1 MAEIGKLMPKGAS
14 SFGDQAPAAS
24 TTLPAGM
31 ISPAAVTTP
40 TQRPPSTA
48 SFSIG
53 QALRSSAPR
62 RLAAATRASTSL
74 AVF

>member
-1 MAEIGKLMPKGAS
+1 MAEIGRFMPKGAS

-24 TTLPAGM
+24 TTLPAG
-31 ISPAAVTTP
+31 IVSPATVTTP

-53 QALRSSAPR
+53 QALLSSAPLR
-62 RLAAATRASTSL
+62 VAAATRASTSL